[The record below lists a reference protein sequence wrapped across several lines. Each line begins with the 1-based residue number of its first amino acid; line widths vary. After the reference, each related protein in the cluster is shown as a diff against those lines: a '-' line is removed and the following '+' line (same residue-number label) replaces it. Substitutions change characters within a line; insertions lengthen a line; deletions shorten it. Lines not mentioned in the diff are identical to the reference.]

1 VTRLEQRYRLVLRTL
16 LPASYRKVWE
26 EDMVAT
32 FLESMDTD
40 DAEAAEYL
48 ADFGRP
54 SWSEVASVA
63 ALAVRLRLG
72 ATGAPPRS
80 VAWGQAVRLVALMGL
95 LVHAAAATID
105 AGSTLWLA
113 GRIGWLPAPPADWA
127 SAIPL
132 SAWHTVSSIAGLLW
146 LPAYVGLLL
155 GHRRAAQLLASLAL
169 LPAAAATMSV
179 TVDLVAGT
187 APLVLTSWANL
198 LLNALVVLA
207 LAAFHHDAP
216 PVRRRPWLLALAVGI
231 AVLLG
236 LSLLVRPTNPWVLLD
251 WPGLCCLALVGAA
264 VAHLAGPA
272 LGRGDRAPSWT
283 LALALLAPAVF
294 GLRVVSLLD
303 YFGVTPGGQRSALLV
318 LGAVEALAVLAVGV
332 PLARLAADGL
342 RRLGPVP
349 AASTAS
355 STPPAR

>member
-1 VTRLEQRYRLVLRTL
+1 MEQRYRLLLRTL

-48 ADFGRP
+48 ADYGRP

-72 ATGAPPRS
+72 AAGAPPRY
-80 VAWGQAVRLVALMGL
+80 VAWGEAVRLVALMGL

-127 SAIPL
+127 HIPAP
-132 SAWHTVSSIAGLLW
+132 SAWDTVLTIAGWLW

-155 GHRRAAQLLASLAL
+155 GHRRAAQLLAFFAL
-169 LPAAAATMSV
+169 LPAAVAAISV
-179 TVDLVAGT
+179 TVNLVAGT
-187 APLVLTSWANL
+187 APLLITTWANL
-198 LLNALVVLA
+198 LLSALLVLA
-207 LAAFHHDAP
+207 LAAFHRDAP
-216 PVRRRPWLLALAVGI
+216 PVRRRPWLVALAVAI
-231 AVLLG
+231 AVLVG

-251 WPGLCCLALVGAA
+251 WPCLCCLALLGAA

-272 LGRGDRAPSWT
+272 LGRSGRAPSWS
-283 LALALLAPAVF
+283 LALALVALAVF

-303 YFGVTPGGQRSALLV
+303 YIGITPGGQRSALLA

-332 PLARLAADGL
+332 PLARLATDMLG
-342 RRLGPVP
+342 RLASVP
-349 AASTAS
+349 ASTAS
-355 STPPAR
+355 SPPTR